1 MSKHKRPRPD
11 RTPRRGKDGD
21 YSKIYNR
28 FRNPSLQKCHTEI
41 VALRTTINEKD
52 NLIKRMQ
59 LQNNNLNIT
68 SNNMRSLIE
77 NLEKKIGMQ
86 YGKMESMENTL
97 NDQRYIIK
105 DLHDRLTQKDLTLK
119 ILHAQLGKQFTDL
132 RKVLSLNEHLRK
144 QLDKYLLSS
153 QLAQSLNEQLKKQLD
168 KYLSSNEHLRNQLD
182 KYLLSSP
189 SAPNGIS
196 NSPVRNSSIGKSLRI

>member
-1 MSKHKRPRPD
+1 MSKRPRPD

-21 YSKIYNR
+21 YSKTYNR
-28 FRNPSLQKCHTEI
+28 FRNPLLQKCHTEI

-68 SNNMRSLIE
+68 SNNMHSLIE
-77 NLEKKIGMQ
+77 NLEKKIGIQ
-86 YGKMESMENTL
+86 YRKMESMENTL
-97 NDQRYIIK
+97 KDQRYIIK
-105 DLHDRLTQKDLTLK
+105 DLHNRLTQKDLTLK

-153 QLAQSLNEQLKKQLD
+153 
-168 KYLSSNEHLRNQLD
+168 
-182 KYLLSSP
+182 P

-196 NSPVRNSSIGKSLRI
+196 NSPIGKSPVRNSMRI

>member
-1 MSKHKRPRPD
+1 MSKRPRPNG
-11 RTPRRGKDGD
+11 TPRRGKGGD
-21 YSKIYNR
+21 YSKTYNR
-28 FRNPSLQKCHTEI
+28 VMNPSLQKYHTEI

-52 NLIKRMQ
+52 NLIKHMQ

-68 SNNMRSLIE
+68 SNNRRSLIE

-86 YGKMESMENTL
+86 YRKMESMEKKL
-97 NDQRYIIK
+97 KDQRYIIK
-105 DLHDRLTQKDLTLK
+105 DLHNLLTQKDLTLK

-132 RKVLSLNEHLRK
+132 RKVL
-144 QLDKYLLSS
+144 
-153 QLAQSLNEQLKKQLD
+153 SLNEQLKKQLD

-196 NSPVRNSSIGKSLRI
+196 NSPVRNSPVRNSMRI